1 MGTVSNESGF
11 IRDLPADENGL
22 SKLDTLPDEEEV
34 PVLLPV
40 DDEGQ
45 TRPEDGECVQE
56 TRVWRH
62 N

>member
-1 MGTVSNESGF
+1 LGNVSGF
-11 IRDLPADENGL
+11 FRDLPADKNGL
-22 SKLDTLPDEEEV
+22 SKLDTLPDKEEV

-56 TRVWRH
+56 TRVRRH